1 MQMNR
6 RTLIAGAGLGVA
18 GGAIAAA
25 NGMVDLHLPG
35 GPSERPLTPR
45 FPQKG
50 EMIVQR
56 VRPPLLETPF
66 EVFDQGVITPNDR
79 HFVRWHYSD
88 IPTSIDVASYRVAVH
103 GAVKAPQSL
112 SLGEIL
118 KAGEHIEFAA
128 VNQCAGNG
136 RGLFEPRV
144 AGAQWANGAMS
155 NAKWR
160 GVRLR
165 DVLDKAGV
173 GGDAKFVRFKGLDK
187 PLVEGAPHFA
197 KSIPIEVARR
207 DDTILAFAMNGEA
220 LPLLNGFPLR
230 LVVPGWF
237 STYWVK
243 MLSDIEVLT
252 AEDDNFWMA
261 KAYRMPTVPVKPGD
275 KDFPTVPVTTMGPR
289 SFVTSHADETTTP
302 RATTTQIQSGQSA
315 FVDLQGIA
323 FGGDCGV
330 GKVEVQTYHRGSPS
344 GVAGPIVPWR
354 NASVAKL
361 APAEGGLGFR
371 RWTCRIAVMSW
382 DVIIDVRCTN
392 ANGVIQPDA
401 PAWNPSGYARNGVER
416 ITLRVS

>member
-1 MQMNR
+1 MNR

-18 GGAIAAA
+18 GSAFATA
-25 NGMVDLHLPG
+25 NGLVDLRLPG
-35 GPSERPLTPR
+35 GPSERPLAPR

-56 VRPPLLETPF
+56 IRPPLLETPF
-66 EVFDQGVITPNDR
+66 DVFGSGVITPNDR

-88 IPTSIDVASYRVAVH
+88 IPTSIDVASYRVAIH

-112 SLGEIL
+112 SLGDIL
-118 KAGEHIEFAA
+118 KAGEHIEFTA

-187 PLVEGAPHFA
+187 PLVEGAPHYA
-197 KSIPIEVARR
+197 KSIPIDKARA

-237 STYWVK
+237 STHWVK
-243 MLSDIEVLT
+243 MLSDIEVLI

-275 KDFPTVPVTTMGPR
+275 KVFPTVPVTAMGPR
-289 SFVTSHADETTTP
+289 SFVTSQMD
-302 RATTTQIQSGQSA
+302 G
-315 FVDLQGIA
+315 
-323 FGGDCGV
+323 
-330 GKVEVQTYHRGSPS
+330 
-344 GVAGPIVPWR
+344 
-354 NASVAKL
+354 ASVARGAEIELRGIAMGGDAAVERVVVLVDGK
-361 APAEGGLGFR
+361 AYPATLEPDDTVFGFR
-371 RWTCRIAVMSW
+371 KWAVKLPPISATTS
-382 DVIIDVRCTN
+382 ISVRATN
-392 ANGVIQPDA
+392 ATGMSQPDVQS
-401 PAWNPSGYARNGVER
+401 WNPSGYARNLAEHITVR
-416 ITLRVS
+416 IS

>member
-18 GGAIAAA
+18 GGAFAAA
-25 NGMVDLHLPG
+25 NGIVDLRLPG
-35 GPSERPLTPR
+35 GPGERPLTPR

-50 EMIVQR
+50 DMIVQR
-56 VRPPLLETPF
+56 IRPPLLETPF
-66 EVFDQGVITPNDR
+66 DVFDSGVITPNDR

-88 IPTSIDVASYRVAVH
+88 IPTSVDVASYRVAIH

-112 SLGEIL
+112 SLAEIL

-165 DVLDKAGV
+165 DLLDKAGV
-173 GGDAKFVRFKGLDK
+173 GGDAKFVRFRGLDK
-187 PLVEGAPHFA
+187 PLVEAAPHFA
-197 KSIPIEVARR
+197 KSIPIDVARR
-207 DDTILAFAMNGEA
+207 DDTIVAFAMNGEA
-220 LPLLNGFPLR
+220 MPLLNGFPLR

-252 AEDDNFWMA
+252 GEDDNFWMA

-289 SFVTSHADETTTP
+289 SFVTSHGDGEKVTSP
-302 RATTTQIQSGQSA
+302 EIR
-315 FVDLQGIA
+315 LRGIA

-330 GKVEVQTYHRGSPS
+330 AKVTLISRAINGPSPFTP
-344 GVAGPIVPWR
+344 ARDIEHEALLGPE
-354 NASVAKL
+354 
-361 APAEGGLGFR
+361 EGIYGFR
-371 RWTCRIAVMSW
+371 RWEAVIPPSGFELA
-382 DVIIDVRCTN
+382 VAPLCENTKRVRQTYGDWWAHGPSLN
-392 ANGVIQPDA
+392 
-401 PAWNPSGYARNGVER
+401 WNPSGYARNVIER
-416 ITLRVS
+416 IMLRTR

>member
-1 MQMNR
+1 MDFDR
-6 RTLIAGAGLGVA
+6 RTLIAGAGLGLA
-18 GGAIAAA
+18 GGAIAAS
-25 NGMVDLHLPG
+25 GIIDLRLPG
-35 GPSERPLTPR
+35 GPSLRPLTPR
-45 FPQKG
+45 YPQKG

-66 EVFDQGVITPNDR
+66 EVFDSGVITPNDR
-79 HFVRWHYSD
+79 HFVRWHYD
-88 IPTSIDVASYRVAVH
+88 VPTSIDVASYRVAIR

-136 RGLFEPRV
+136 RGLFDPRV

-165 DVLDKAGV
+165 DVLHKAGI
-173 GGDAKFVRFKGLDK
+173 GGDAKLVRFKGLDK
-187 PLVEGAPHFA
+187 PLVDGAPHFA
-197 KSIPIEVARR
+197 KSIPIDVARR

-261 KAYRMPTVPVKPGD
+261 KAYRMPSVPVKPGD
-275 KDFPTVPVTTMGPR
+275 KDFPTVPVTVMGPR
-289 SFVTSHADETTTP
+289 SWVTSHADGASVVGGRELEI
-302 RATTTQIQSGQSA
+302 R
-315 FVDLQGIA
+315 GIA
-323 FGGDCGV
+323 MGGDV
-330 GKVEVQTYHRGSPS
+330 AVERVVVLLDGKTFPATLDPDETIYGFRKWAVKLPAFTTATSVSVRAVNAK
-344 GVAGPIVPWR
+344 GVA
-354 NASVAKL
+354 
-361 APAEGGLGFR
+361 
-371 RWTCRIAVMSW
+371 
-382 DVIIDVRCTN
+382 
-392 ANGVIQPDA
+392 QPVTQ
-401 PAWNPSGYARNGVER
+401 AWNPSGYARNVVER
-416 ITLRVS
+416 ITLRVA

>member
-35 GPSERPLTPR
+35 GPSQRPLSPR

-56 VRPPLLETPF
+56 IRPPLLETPF
-66 EVFDQGVITPNDR
+66 EVFDQSVITPNDR

-103 GAVKAPQSL
+103 GAVKAPQAFSL
-112 SLGEIL
+112 AEIL
-118 KAGEHIEFAA
+118 KLGEHIEFAA

-155 NAKWR
+155 NAVWR

-173 GGDAKFVRFKGLDK
+173 AGDAKFVRFKGLDK
-187 PLVEGAPHFA
+187 PLVDGAPHFA
-197 KSIPIEVARR
+197 KSIPIDKARAE
-207 DDTILAFAMNGEA
+207 DTILAFAMNGEA

-243 MLSDIEVLT
+243 MLSDIEVLR

-275 KDFPTVPVTTMGPR
+275 KDFPTVPVTAMGPR
-289 SFVTSHADETTTP
+289 SFVTSHADGASVPRGADIDLRGIAMGGDAAVERVVVLVDGKPYPATLEPDETVYGFRKWAVKLP
-302 RATTTQIQSGQSA
+302 PIAALASVGVRATSA
-315 FVDLQGIA
+315 T
-323 FGGDCGV
+323 GV
-330 GKVEVQTYHRGSPS
+330 SQP
-344 GVAGPIVPWR
+344 
-354 NASVAKL
+354 
-361 APAEGGLGFR
+361 
-371 RWTCRIAVMSW
+371 
-382 DVIIDVRCTN
+382 D
-392 ANGVIQPDA
+392 IQP
-401 PAWNPSGYARNGVER
+401 WNPSGYARNLVER
-416 ITLRVS
+416 ITLRIA

>member
-6 RTLIAGAGLGVA
+6 RTLIAGAGLGMA

-25 NGMVDLHLPG
+25 SGMVDLHLPG
-35 GPSERPLTPR
+35 GPSERPLSPR

-88 IPTSIDVASYRVAVH
+88 IPNSIDVASYRVAVH
-103 GAVKAPQSL
+103 GAVKAPQAL

-118 KAGEHIEFAA
+118 KAGEYIEFAA

-155 NAKWR
+155 NAVWR

-173 GGDAKFVRFKGLDK
+173 GADAKFVRFRGLDK
-187 PLVEGAPHFA
+187 PLVAAAPRFA
-197 KSIPIEVARR
+197 KSIPIDKARA

-230 LVVPGWF
+230 VVVPGWF
-237 STYWVK
+237 STHWVK

-275 KDFPTVPVTTMGPR
+275 KDFPTVPVTAMGPR
-289 SFVTSHADETTTP
+289 SFVTSHADGAPVARGTTIEL
-302 RATTTQIQSGQSA
+302 R
-315 FVDLQGIA
+315 GIA
-323 FGGDCGV
+323 MGGDSAV
-330 GKVEVQTYHRGSPS
+330 EQVVVLVDGKAY
-344 GVAGPIVPWR
+344 
-354 NASVAKL
+354 
-361 APAEGGLGFR
+361 PATLEPDDTVYGFR
-371 RWTCRIAVMSW
+371 RWAVKLPPISASTSLA
-382 DVIIDVRCTN
+382 VRATS
-392 ANGVIQPDA
+392 ATGVSQPDLQ
-401 PAWNPSGYARNGVER
+401 PWNPSGYARNLVER
-416 ITLRVS
+416 MTLRVS

>member
-25 NGMVDLHLPG
+25 NGIVDLHLPG

-56 VRPPLLETPF
+56 IRPPLLETPF
-66 EVFDQGVITPNDR
+66 EVFDSGVITPNDR

-112 SLGEIL
+112 SLAEVL
-118 KAGEHIEFAA
+118 KAGEHIEWAA

-173 GGDAKFVRFKGLDK
+173 GGDAKLVRFKGLDK
-187 PLVEGAPHFA
+187 PLVDGAPHFA
-197 KSIPIEVARR
+197 KSIPIDIARR

-252 AEDDNFWMA
+252 TEDDNFWMA

-275 KDFPTVPVTTMGPR
+275 KDFLTVPVTTMGPR
-289 SFVTSHADETTTP
+289 SFVTSHADGATFDP
-302 RATTTQIQSGQSA
+302 RKPVELS
-315 FVDLQGIA
+315 GIA
-323 FGGDCGV
+323 FGGESGV
-330 GKVEVQTYHRGSPS
+330 SKVELRLDCLDHFGPEGNTAPPCPGGAVQL
-344 GVAGPIVPWR
+344 GPE
-354 NASVAKL
+354 
-361 APAEGGLGFR
+361 EGPHGFR
-371 RWTCRIAVMSW
+371 RWTHRVEYALFKSLV
-382 DVIIDVRCTN
+382 VQTRCTN
-392 ANGVIQPDA
+392 ANGVAQPDA
-401 PAWNPSGYARNGVER
+401 QAWNPSGYARNVVER
-416 ITLRVS
+416 IALRSA

>member
-1 MQMNR
+1 MQVNR
-6 RTLIAGAGLGVA
+6 RTLIAGASAGLA

-25 NGMVDLHLPG
+25 NGLVDLHLPG
-35 GPSERPLTPR
+35 GPSERPMTPR

-50 EMIVQR
+50 DMIVQR
-56 VRPPLLETPF
+56 IRPPLLETPF
-66 EVFDQGVITPNDR
+66 EVFDKGVITPNER

-112 SLGEIL
+112 SLAEIL

-165 DVLDKAGV
+165 DLLDKAGV
-173 GGDAKFVRFKGLDK
+173 GADAKFVRFKGLDK
-187 PLVEGAPHFA
+187 PLVEAAPHFA

-207 DDTILAFAMNGEA
+207 DDTIVAFAMNGEA
-220 LPLLNGFPLR
+220 MPLLNGFPLR

-252 AEDDNFWMA
+252 GEDDNFWMA
-261 KAYRMPTVPVKPGD
+261 KAYRMPTAPVMPGD

-289 SFVTSHADETTTP
+289 SFITSH
-302 RATTTQIQSGQSA
+302 
-315 FVDLQGIA
+315 VDGAKLVSDQPFEVRGIA
-323 FGGDCGV
+323 MGGDIGV
-330 GKVEVQTYHRGSPS
+330 AKVEIVGRDRPIT
-344 GVAGPIVPWR
+344 ATLGPDDG
-354 NASVAKL
+354 KY
-361 APAEGGLGFR
+361 GFR
-371 RWTCRIAVMSW
+371 TWTARVEPAV
-382 DVIIDVRCTN
+382 DEQVVQLGVRCTN
-392 ANGVIQPDA
+392 ALGKTQPDTQ
-401 PAWNPSGYARNGVER
+401 AWNPSGYARNPIE
-416 ITLRVS
+416 IIRVING